1 VKNHQLTL
9 FPRPIDALSSYQLV
23 LYTSDFSENGSQL
36 RIMQPLTVNV
46 SNYTKQDSQDYKP
59 VEAQIEAVSRTG
71 LVTIRFN

>member
-23 LYTSDFSENGSQL
+23 LYTSDLSENGSQL

-46 SNYTKQDSQDYKP
+46 
-59 VEAQIEAVSRTG
+59 
-71 LVTIRFN
+71 